1 MTAAPLQVRKMLRT
15 YGKQIGI
22 ARRLAR
28 RRLADLGPGDMDQAA
43 KAARRRVLVEQV
55 AREIVENLLAAGSEN
70 EVIGEI
76 RLRLREEVGVD
87 VEVFYPPD
95 ELGTKVFLLDAG
107 VMREAGEE
115 ERAAVMS
122 RLWEIA
128 LETVDKT
135 ML

>member
-15 YGKQIGI
+15 YGKQIDI

-28 RRLADLGPGDMDQAA
+28 RRLADLGPGDMDEAA

-55 AREIVENLLAAGSEN
+55 AREIVENLLATGSEN

-95 ELGTKVFLLDAG
+95 ELGMKVFLLEAG
-107 VMREAGEE
+107 VMREAREE
-115 ERAAVMS
+115 ESAAVMS

-128 LETVDKT
+128 LETVDQT